1 MSTEGR
7 FVLALGLMFL
17 VIWGTNRLFPPIIED
32 PAVAALDSAGVD
44 SAVPSEDL
52 ATATEGID
60 AAPAGGLGLAT
71 DATPVDGQDPAAAL
85 PRPPAQAVLVESPE
99 YRFEF
104 TSRGATLESAEML
117 EYQALNGRGGVVQLL
132 PEGTSALSKSL
143 VVGSDTLSLADLDF
157 DVEPAGGLQLSAED
171 GPRQLRF
178 THDRADSPLRV
189 ELTYTFRPDDYLIDV
204 EAEVQGVSSPL
215 LLTSLGQGLAFN
227 EADSA
232 QEARV
237 MAWVGNHL
245 NEGVRSTEMRKVER
259 PEVHEGPYLWAGVKS
274 KYFVMTVMPGT
285 GESEEGPFLGGVIT
299 RPGLDELRPS
309 VEVTQAVPNGGFA
322 AYRLYL
328 GPVVYS
334 RLQAVG
340 ADMEEVNPYGWKW
353 LRPIIRPFVSLT
365 LWILN
370 FLHDNLN
377 VGYGWVLMIF
387 GVFMRIILWPL
398 NHKAMRAQ
406 MRNMA
411 VQPLVKEIQTKYKDN
426 PERLNK
432 EMMGLYKD
440 YGFNPL
446 AGCVP
451 MLIPWP
457 VLIALFFVFQ
467 NTIELRG
474 VPFAWL
480 PDLSAKD
487 PFFILP
493 LILAVSM
500 FALQFISFRS
510 MPQAGQNPQMKMMMY
525 FMPPFFG
532 FIFMNFPS
540 GLNLYYAT
548 VNMATI
554 PQQLLIAKERKAAA
568 KAGPV
573 KIKRKDRGKDSGKDA
588 AKASGKTR
596 GKAKDK

>member
-17 VIWGTNRLFPPIIED
+17 VIWATNRLFPPIIEEPVLANFD
-32 PAVAALDSAGVD
+32 STTVGGDAPASDLVIPPAAGA
-44 SAVPSEDL
+44 
-52 ATATEGID
+52 D
-60 AAPAGGLGLAT
+60 AAGESLGVTGGDAAAT
-71 DATPVDGQDPAAAL
+71 QNGGDDPAAGL
-85 PRPPAQAVLVESPE
+85 PRPPAQSILVESPE
-99 YRFEF
+99 YRYEF

-117 EYQALNGRGGVVQLL
+117 DYQALNGREGVVQLL
-132 PEGTSALSKSL
+132 PEGTSALAKAL
-143 VVGSDTLSLADLDF
+143 VVGNDTLPLSDLDF
-157 DVEPAGGLQLSAED
+157 DVTPAEGLQLTADS
-171 GPRQLRF
+171 GPRELRF
-178 THDRADSPLRV
+178 THDRAGSPLRV

-204 EAEVQGVSSPL
+204 QAEVQGVNRPL
-215 LLTSLGQGLAFN
+215 LVTSLGRGLAFN

-245 NEGVRSTEMRKVER
+245 NDGVRSTEMRKVDR
-259 PEVHEGPYLWAGVKS
+259 PELHEGPYLWAGVKS
-274 KYFVMTVMPGT
+274 KYFVMTLLPGT
-285 GESEEGPFLGGVIT
+285 GEGEEGPYLGGVIT
-299 RPGLDELRPS
+299 KPGLEELRPS
-309 VEVTQAVPNGGFA
+309 IEVTQAVANSGLTS
-322 AYRLYL
+322 YRLYL
-328 GPVVYS
+328 GPQVYS

-370 FLHDNLN
+370 FLHDNLS

-387 GVFMRIILWPL
+387 GVCMRIILWPL

-406 MRNMA
+406 MRNLA

-487 PFFILP
+487 PLFILP
-493 LILAVSM
+493 IILAVSM
-500 FALQFISFRS
+500 FFLQFISFRS

-548 VNMATI
+548 VNVATL
-554 PQQLLIAKERKAAA
+554 PQQLIIARERKAAA

-573 KIKRKDRGKDSGKDA
+573 KIKRKGKDK
-588 AKASGKTR
+588 
-596 GKAKDK
+596 